1 MRAVL
6 NYLNPLER
14 LGTTTYSYRF
24 PIGFNILVS
33 VLSEIFAN
41 RMANNPEVVGT
52 YIIFINVAAIIY
64 FSFRDGIRGGF
75 ISSIIAVLYYLYI
88 IYTRGYTGD
97 QWNTA
102 VETSFVLFI
111 LYLLMASIIGWLKQ
125 RIDTLIIQETEAKQ
139 IAEDGKARLETVLQQ
154 LPVGV
159 LMVDAKGNR
168 LEGNRQLARIMGQSI
183 KGPLQKDGNYRSS
196 TAFRDG
202 KALLA
207 KDWPLVRALSKGETI
222 TGEEIE
228 YIREDNKNYFLRV
241 NAAPIKNKN
250 KQIIAAV
257 STIDDITSEKELE
270 KRKDDFVNMASHELK
285 TPITSMKIYI
295 EVLLNQIKSFKD
307 PKVTKTLLSIKS
319 QTERLQELV
328 ADLLDMSRIQTG
340 KLHFDKQHFEL
351 DQLIK
356 ETAEILQKTTKQ
368 HLISFKGEN
377 LTVNADRFRIYQ
389 VITNLI
395 TNAIKYS
402 PEGKHIK
409 IAVKKSNSK
418 AVVSVEDQG
427 IGISKEQQKKI
438 FERLYQVT
446 DPHEKTFPGLGMG
459 LYISKEIVKRH
470 RGAIW
475 VEGEKGKGST
485 FYFSLPIK

>member
-1 MRAVL
+1 MRAAL

-14 LGTTTYSYRF
+14 LGITTYSYRF
-24 PIGFNILVS
+24 PIAFNILVS
-33 VLSEIFAN
+33 LLSEIFAY
-41 RMANNPEVVGT
+41 RIAQNPEIVGT
-52 YIIFINVAAIIY
+52 YIIFVNVAAIIY

-75 ISSIIAVLYYLYI
+75 IASIISVLYYFYI

-97 QWNTA
+97 QLNAA
-102 VETSFVLFI
+102 VETTFILTI
-111 LYLLMASIIGWLKQ
+111 LYLVIASTIGWLKQ
-125 RIDTLIIQETEAKQ
+125 RIDMLIIQETEAKEL
-139 IAEDGKARLETVLQQ
+139 AENGKARLETVLQQ

-159 LMVDAKGNR
+159 LMVDAKGNK
-168 LEGNRQLARIMGQSI
+168 LEGNRQLARIMGQGI
-183 KGPLQKDGNYRSS
+183 KGPLQKDGNYLSS
-196 TAFRDG
+196 RAFKDG

-207 KDWPLVRALSKGETI
+207 KDWPLVRALGKGEVI
-222 TGEEIE
+222 SGEEIE
-228 YIREDNKNYFLRV
+228 FLRDDKKTFFLRV
-241 NAAPIKNKN
+241 NASPIKNKN

-257 STIDDITSEKELE
+257 STIDDITAEKELE

-295 EVLLNQIKSFKD
+295 EVLLNQIKNFKD
-307 PKVTKTLLSIKS
+307 PKSTKTLLSIKS

-328 ADLLDMSRIQTG
+328 GDLLDMSRIQTG
-340 KLHFDKQHFEL
+340 KLHFDKQQFRL
-351 DQLIK
+351 DELIK
-356 ETAEILQKTTKQ
+356 ETAEILQKTTTQ
-368 HLISFKGEN
+368 HVFSFKGEK
-377 LTVNADRFRIYQ
+377 LLVNADRFRVYQ

-402 PEGKHIK
+402 PEGKRIK
-409 IAVKKSNSK
+409 ITVKKSNSK
-418 AVVSVEDQG
+418 AVVSVTDEG

-446 DPHEKTFPGLGMG
+446 GPREKTYPGLGMG